1 MHDPAC
7 RENCNLERSNLTSAV
22 AVIMI
27 ASALTSNH
35 DNSDVTDLNG
45 KVFID
50 NEATLFQQV
59 RDTTRKGRVELFAW
73 TLRMLKLQSVDVAS
87 VAKEWSSIVLELVS
101 QRAKPTQK
109 NLDM

>member
-35 DNSDVTDLNG
+35 DNSGVPDFNG
-45 KVFID
+45 KAFI
-50 NEATLFQQV
+50 NSEATLFRQV
-59 RDTTRKGRVELFAW
+59 RETEHRGRVELFAW
-73 TLRMLKLQSVDVAS
+73 TLGMVKV
-87 VAKEWSSIVLELVS
+87 
-101 QRAKPTQK
+101 
-109 NLDM
+109 